1 MTTPRFDLQP
11 KLHKLLPTSLL
22 LLLPS
27 LAAAQEVPAESTATP
42 GPNALFFIGLGG
54 ASCLGMLL
62 TVYNLFV
69 LIGVFRAKDEE
80 AASGMAKAAWALSL
94 AAWFLGP
101 CGLFVAFIAWVIA
114 RLEGNKIWREESPI
128 SSATPVRMATV
139 NAGAL
144 VLAQILMTVAVAFG
158 YQF

>member
-1 MTTPRFDLQP
+1 MPTPRFDLQP
-11 KLHKLLPTSLL
+11 TLMKLVPPSLL

-27 LAAAQEVPAESTATP
+27 LALAQEEPAARVVAP
-42 GPNALFFIGLGG
+42 GPNPLFFIGLGG

-69 LIGVFRAKDEE
+69 LIGVFRAKEE
-80 AASGMAKAAWALSL
+80 EPASGLAKGAWALSL
-94 AAWFLGP
+94 IAWFLGP

-144 VLAQILMTVAVAFG
+144 VLAQILMTIAVAFG